1 MLNMDTNVQVGNSAK
16 FTQKQLLSDGFTC
29 LGCNHH
35 LPMEFNVRT
44 ENFCYLCD
52 PNITLEEC
60 LSDKPLEIAPHA

>member
-1 MLNMDTNVQVGNSAK
+1 MDTNFQVSNSA
-16 FTQKQLLSDGFTC
+16 QIAQNQLLSDGFTC
-29 LGCNHH
+29 QGCNHH

-60 LSDKPLEIAPHA
+60 LSDEPLERVPKAIR